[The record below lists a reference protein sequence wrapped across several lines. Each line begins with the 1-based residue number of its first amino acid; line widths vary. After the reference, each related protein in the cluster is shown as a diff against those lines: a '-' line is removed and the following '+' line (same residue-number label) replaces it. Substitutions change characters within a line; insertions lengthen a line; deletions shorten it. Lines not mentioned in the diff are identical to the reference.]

1 MYAYDY
7 IYIKKHSFIYLCF
20 DLPPSALHHDG
31 HRIVCPGPIYPV
43 QVNLR
48 SEEADLSLFFLHASV
63 ICSTYIPHS
72 EVAIHSVKLKSR
84 AAWSG
89 VNGMLRTPRSPGTGI
104 IYNSPSNPFPFVST
118 WLLFRN
124 IQNGN
129 MSIFLNLDA

>member
-63 ICSTYIPHS
+63 TKPSPLVLILDN
-72 EVAIHSVKLKSR
+72 KGR
-84 AAWSG
+84 RR
-89 VNGMLRTPRSPGTGI
+89 VNT
-104 IYNSPSNPFPFVST
+104 
-118 WLLFRN
+118 
-124 IQNGN
+124 
-129 MSIFLNLDA
+129 